1 MKKCGGLSIGVVM
14 CVYNGAKYLQDQLNS
29 IAGQTLLP
37 TSMVILDD
45 GSSDGSWDLLTQW
58 VSSVPFPVRLT
69 RNLLNLGVVRSFE
82 RACSL
87 VEGDLIFLTDQDDI
101 WYPEKL
107 RIFSDAFAADSDM
120 TLLHCDADLIDA
132 NNKKLGKRLFESLLV
147 TVHERELVKIGF
159 AWQVYAK
166 RNLVTGAA
174 CAFRRELLDFARPF
188 SPMWLHDEW
197 LAFHAALVGRVG
209 ILSESVMAY
218 RLHGSNTVGLP
229 LPTFAW
235 RVRTT
240 IQAFTEPTA
249 PRQLKRAQ
257 RLDEI
262 VAVATR
268 LVLPQGVI
276 DHLISCANH
285 ARFRASLPRNPLSR
299 LVGVLRESRSG
310 NYNAWSNGLVSM
322 LHDLLIA
329 R

>member
-1 MKKCGGLSIGVVM
+1 MQQEMLTVGVAM
-14 CVYNGAKYLQDQLNS
+14 CVYNGERFLSQQLES
-29 IAGQTLLP
+29 IATQDILP
-37 TSMVILDD
+37 SSMVVFDD
-45 GSSDGSWDLLTQW
+45 GSTDGTWALLKMW
-58 VSSVPFPVRLT
+58 AANVPFPVQVK
-69 RNLLNLGVVRSFE
+69 RNREKLGVVRNFE
-82 RACSL
+82 QACSL
-87 VEGDLIFLTDQDDI
+87 LDTELVFLADQDDI
-101 WYPEKL
+101 WYPHKI
-107 RIFSDAFAADSDM
+107 RTFVNAFADDSLLM
-120 TLLHCDADLIDA
+120 LLHSDADLIDGVGQR
-132 NNKKLGKRLFESLLV
+132 LGRCLLETLLV
-147 TVHERELVKIGF
+147 TADERELVEKGL

-188 SPMWLHDEW
+188 SSLWLHDEW

-209 ILSESVMAY
+209 ILSEPVMAY

-235 RVRTT
+235 RIRTT

-276 DHLISCANH
+276 DHLIACANH
-285 ARFRASLPRNPLSR
+285 ARFRASLPRNPLLR
-299 LVGVLRESRSG
+299 FVGVLRERSMG